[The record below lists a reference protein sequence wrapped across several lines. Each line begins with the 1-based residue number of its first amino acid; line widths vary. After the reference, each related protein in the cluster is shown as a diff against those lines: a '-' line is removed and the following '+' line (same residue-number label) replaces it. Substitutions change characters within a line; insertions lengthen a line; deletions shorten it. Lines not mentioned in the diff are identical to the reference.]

1 MYTKKNLP
9 ISQYE
14 VSTGKEDKRFDRSND
29 IRLDDTNVKE
39 LTIGLYDLDY
49 AIKWYFDNIIK
60 PEITDF
66 GEKVQVPVMYGSPE
80 KWKNIQDDGYFRDK
94 SGKIQAPLISYRRVS
109 VVKNKTLGSK
119 IDANYPQ
126 LYYTQELKYS
136 QKNRYDQFSKLTN
149 VQPVKQYINTV
160 MPEFVDITY
169 DVIVWT
175 DFVEHMNGI
184 VESILYTEGSFW
196 GEPDRFK
203 FRTKIDSFTN
213 TTDLLQDQD
222 RIVRTNFSITLFGY
236 IIPDVLAKSLS
247 KKQAFKT
254 NSAKQLGLQFNA
266 DADSSAFQAVFQDK
280 ASFTSGSSVQ
290 FTSPIPQTTII
301 QPTGEMS
308 LETLIYLNANLAK
321 VASTVTP
328 SNTAV
333 LAGTSFLTAPANL
346 PTTGVD
352 NFQFFINGQ
361 HVEPAAV
368 TSFVD
373 NGNNTCTI
381 VFNTA
386 QLGFTLIATD
396 EVVAVGK
403 FA

>member
-247 KKQAFKT
+247 KKQSFKT
-254 NSAKQLGLQFNA
+254 NSAKQLGLQFNV
-266 DADSSAFQAVFQDK
+266 DTDYFK
-280 ASFTSGSSVQ
+280 RMVQ
-290 FTSPIPQTTII
+290 LHQVQVLYHKHQLYQELLSLLHLI
-301 QPTGEMS
+301 Q
-308 LETLIYLNANLAK
+308 
-321 VASTVTP
+321 
-328 SNTAV
+328 
-333 LAGTSFLTAPANL
+333 
-346 PTTGVD
+346 
-352 NFQFFINGQ
+352 
-361 HVEPAAV
+361 
-368 TSFVD
+368 
-373 NGNNTCTI
+373 
-381 VFNTA
+381 
-386 QLGFTLIATD
+386 
-396 EVVAVGK
+396 
-403 FA
+403 

>member
-254 NSAKQLGLQFNA
+254 NSAKQLGLQFNV
-266 DADSSAFQAVFQDK
+266 DTDSSVFQEEGAVASGPGVVSQTPTIPGITITTSLDPIILLYLNTNK
-280 ASFTSGSSVQ
+280 AVQATTITVPNTAIFPASFLG
-290 FTSPIPQTTII
+290 
-301 QPTGEMS
+301 
-308 LETLIYLNANLAK
+308 
-321 VASTVTP
+321 
-328 SNTAV
+328 
-333 LAGTSFLTAPANL
+333 APASV
-346 PTTGVD
+346 PTTSYL
-352 NFQFFINGQ
+352 NFQFFINGTY
-361 HVEPAAV
+361 VEPAAI
-368 TSFVD
+368 TTFVD
-373 NGNNTCTI
+373 NNNGTCTLL
-381 VFNTA
+381 VDTG
-386 QLGFTLIATD
+386 QLGFTLVATD
-396 EVVAVGK
+396 EVVAIGK